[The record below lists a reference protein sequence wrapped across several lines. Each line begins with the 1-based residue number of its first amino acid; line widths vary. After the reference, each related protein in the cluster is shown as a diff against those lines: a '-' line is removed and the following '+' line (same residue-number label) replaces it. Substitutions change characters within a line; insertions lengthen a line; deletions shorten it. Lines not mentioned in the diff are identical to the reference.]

1 MVIKTFFN
9 SSHHSTPL
17 YMVTFFANLREDCP
31 QHINMKM
38 KSAIFVLTLFICTYS
53 KATISAVPNI
63 DSLKKPWHINQEQFI
78 EKYGKDDSSRALI
91 RYYFQRR
98 KAFKKAGL
106 ISASIAG
113 VSGIL
118 FQLLIMDSTVGSAL
132 GSLALGIPLMLLLWG
147 FGIATLF
154 LIVKWLK
161 MSRRYLFKLIKK
173 YNAGKGIP
181 KRMTSQ
187 LLFQK
192 FLEEEK
198 HN

>member
-1 MVIKTFFN
+1 MKYSQNFSFRKSHLLFSFITSISIGFLTQPVEATRPLNDSAQIKK
-9 SSHHSTPL
+9 L
-17 YMVTFFANLREDCP
+17 YKLSEEEFLN
-31 QHINMKM
+31 
-38 KSAIFVLTLFICTYS
+38 
-53 KATISAVPNI
+53 
-63 DSLKKPWHINQEQFI
+63 
-78 EKYGKDDSSRALI
+78 KYGKDDSSRALI

-106 ISASIAG
+106 ISAGIAG

-118 FQLLIMDSTVGSAL
+118 FQVLIMDSSGGSAL
-132 GSLALGIPLMLLLWG
+132 GSLALGFSLMLSLWG

-187 LLFQK
+187 LLFEK

-198 HN
+198 NRK